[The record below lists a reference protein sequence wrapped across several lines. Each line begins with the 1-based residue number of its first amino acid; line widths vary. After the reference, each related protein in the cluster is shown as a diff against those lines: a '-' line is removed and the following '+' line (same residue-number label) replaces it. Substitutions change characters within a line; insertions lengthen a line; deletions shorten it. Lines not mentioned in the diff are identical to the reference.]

1 MTDIS
6 QKCTQDDLPE
16 YQIHISLIDAE
27 RILATLDPAAVSVG
41 IDKRLEYDIRI
52 AKTVIR
58 SALENA
64 HGNRS

>member
-1 MTDIS
+1 MADVW
-6 QKCTQDDLPE
+6 QKCTHDDLPE

-27 RILATLDPAAVSVG
+27 RILATLGTVAVSEG